1 MALRFCALL
10 AAARGAWRPQEE
22 LARLHGASFA
32 TSDAW
37 RRVELELDRSL
48 RTYDAVPSADAAAT
62 RAAEIFARDASF
74 FAVVE
79 NALYVSDAHDSKIKH
94 KPHYLFSTI
103 LSMLKREPFPN
114 FVATWDVAATGAHC
128 RRVGRRVPCLAIAKQ
143 AGFNQTGVLIP
154 NPYFAHVD
162 EWDARVAN
170 WRAAIPAWDDRDPRL
185 FWRGSVR
192 SSCGPGNVARVAALT
207 LTAQHPDRYD
217 VRVTHGLDAPDAK
230 ACARE
235 FPYTKA
241 MVDLSTG
248 KIPAP
253 TGGFVN
259 ASEFSRWR
267 RYLNLPGTM
276 GGSYSRNLNLLWPLG
291 GAVALWDGSAVEWY
305 YPGLREGETHAA
317 LDEKS
322 AGAALDA
329 LDAGEAALAAA
340 AGAVHERF
348 LAGGSLD
355 RYWRL
360 LVDKLR
366 ARFRLGDVLDDLGGA
381 AAAVALAGVDCGAL
395 RRVYWH
401 SPDRPFFD
409 ETPGLGKPVAY
420 AALDDGDPL
429 LVACCR
435 AKKKAR

>member
-1 MALRFCALL
+1 MINSPSVMIMKAVLLLPLLRCAADLDFHARMQASLEASL
-10 AAARGAWRPQEE
+10 AQYP
-22 LARLHGASFA
+22 
-32 TSDAW
+32 
-37 RRVELELDRSL
+37 
-48 RTYDAVPSADAAAT
+48 AVPKSTEAVSRYLAGVLFAPTFSVLVYEGRLFVD
-62 RAAEIFARDASF
+62 RRFLGAEKNR
-74 FAVVE
+74 
-79 NALYVSDAHDSKIKH
+79 KH
-94 KPHYLFSTI
+94 A
-103 LSMLKREPFPN
+103 N
-114 FVATWDVAATGAHC
+114 FVASALAHEHVHNAAYFFSGNSTGLCDRDRDRDAPVA
-128 RRVGRRVPCLAIAKQ
+128 PCLVIAKV
-143 AGFNQTGVLIP
+143 GGHGMRGVLVP
-154 NPYFAHVD
+154 NPYFQDVGY
-162 EWDARVAN
+162 WDAVRSHVRA
-170 WRAAIPAWDDRDPRL
+170 RAATRPFAGRDPRL

-317 LDEKS
+317 LDETS

-340 AGAVHERF
+340 AGAVHETF

-429 LVACCR
+429 LVACRR
-435 AKKKAR
+435 AKKKTR

>member
-1 MALRFCALL
+1 MALRLLALL

-32 TSDAW
+32 AGDAW

-48 RTYDAVPSADAAAT
+48 RAYDAVPSADAAAS
-62 RAAEIFARDASF
+62 RAAEIFARDAS
-74 FAVVE
+74 
-79 NALYVSDAHDSKIKH
+79 
-94 KPHYLFSTI
+94 
-103 LSMLKREPFPN
+103 REPFPN

-143 AGFNQTGVLIP
+143 GGFNQTGVLIP

-162 EWDARVAN
+162 EWDARVAT

-192 SSCGPGNVARVAALT
+192 SACGPGNVARVAALT

-305 YPGLREGETHAA
+305 YPGLRDGETHAA

-360 LVDKLR
+360 
-366 ARFRLGDVLDDLGGA
+366 
-381 AAAVALAGVDCGAL
+381 
-395 RRVYWH
+395 
-401 SPDRPFFD
+401 PDRPFFD

-429 LVACCR
+429 LVACRR
-435 AKKKAR
+435 AKKKTRWYALAPPASLTKTSSFSIR